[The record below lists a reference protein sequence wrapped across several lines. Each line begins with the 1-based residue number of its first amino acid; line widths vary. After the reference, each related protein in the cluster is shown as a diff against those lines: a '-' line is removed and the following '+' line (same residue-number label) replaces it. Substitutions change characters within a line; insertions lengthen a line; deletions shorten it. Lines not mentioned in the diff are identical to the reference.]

1 MADLIS
7 VIVPI
12 YNVSAYLDMCIESIL
27 HQTYENIEIIL
38 VDDGSTDHSLQICK
52 KYQESDIR
60 IRIISK
66 ENGGLVTARKAG
78 LEAAHGD
85 YIGFVDGDDYIESD
99 MYENLYVKIREH
111 NVDFVHSGMIID
123 NQKITNY
130 EEGIVDLGA
139 ADRAD
144 YINKNI
150 LDRQVMVFAIWS
162 KLFRA
167 DIIRE
172 AYMEIP
178 DEQGYG
184 EDLLCLYRYLLKC
197 GRFYMYKD
205 AFYHYR
211 VSDGSMTRQS
221 WMDICFEESKL
232 YGWGVKYFKS
242 VGILEKCGDSAKAY
256 YKRQIMQGIL
266 RDCPECINVSRYRF
280 PSTEIIKD
288 KKIVIYG
295 AGNVGKDYFS
305 QISQYN
311 KCEIVAWVDKTADSN
326 SDMVLIERPEVMR
339 NREFDLVLLGV
350 KRKTTAEGIKK
361 ELWQEGICKQDTIFW
376 WEEPICYW

>member
-7 VIVPI
+7 IIVPI
-12 YNVSAYLDMCIESIL
+12 YNVSAYINMCIESIL

-52 KYQESDIR
+52 KYQESDKR
-60 IRIISK
+60 IHIISK

-78 LEAAHGD
+78 LEAAHGE

-99 MYENLYVKIREH
+99 MYENLYAKIREH

-123 NQKITNY
+123 NKKITNY
-130 EEGIVDLGA
+130 EEGTVNLEAI
-139 ADRAD
+139 DRAD

-162 KLFRA
+162 KLFRT

-184 EDLLCLYRYLLKC
+184 EDLLCLYRYILKC
-197 GRFYMYKD
+197 RKFYMYKD

-211 VSDGSMTRQS
+211 VYDGSMTRRN
-221 WMDICFEESKL
+221 WLDICFEESKL
-232 YGWGVKYFKS
+232 YGWGVRYFKS
-242 VGILEKCGDSAKAY
+242 VGILEKCGDYAKAY

-266 RDCPECINVSRYRF
+266 RDCPEWINVPRYRF
-280 PSTEIIKD
+280 PSAEILKD

-295 AGNVGKDYFS
+295 AGNVGKDYFR

-311 KCEIVAWVDKTADSN
+311 KCEVVAWVDKAVDSD
-326 SDMVLIERPEVMR
+326 SDMVLIERPEVMKT
-339 NREFDLVLLGV
+339 REFDMVLLCV
-350 KRKTTAEGIKK
+350 RRKPTAEEIKK